1 MRAATTQAKRN
12 KELQKEL
19 QGDFQDQLEPRKEQ
33 SDPLPTSP
41 GSASGWEQLTRRP
54 PGAPLG
60 KPEHT
65 PRRWDPSS
73 LYKQHPHHVDFILAC
88 FMDRRKCHECGWWCM
103 VSCLE

>member
-12 KELQKEL
+12 KELQKER
-19 QGDFQDQLEPRKEQ
+19 QDEFQDLGEPRKEQ

-41 GSASGWEQLTRRP
+41 GSVSGWDQLNRRP

-65 PRRWDPSS
+65 PRRWDSS
-73 LYKQHPHHVDFILAC
+73 PLHKEHHCHIEPMLVRYMGLRRCRHVDL
-88 FMDRRKCHECGWWCM
+88 
-103 VSCLE
+103 S